1 MNNKYLFPFFS
12 AKLSLNNGNKR
23 NYEFEIIQCPQ
34 KFLIYST
41 PILLNYNLFHFSM
54 WRLANT
60 VELLT
65 GGNVQMHDK
74 LARSHRSSL
83 DLIRSASTVLTQ
95 PHNYRPHAQRASTWC
110 CGSFV
115 IRQLHNT

>member
-1 MNNKYLFPFFS
+1 
-12 AKLSLNNGNKR
+12 
-23 NYEFEIIQCPQ
+23 
-34 KFLIYST
+34 
-41 PILLNYNLFHFSM
+41 M

-110 CGSFV
+110 CGSLV
-115 IRQLHNT
+115 LRQLHNT